1 MPVLTRILPI
11 KFKNI
16 LALAY
21 LAYLRRNTSE
31 LFLQYFQNKT
41 LSNLKI
47 NIKSSKCM
55 GIFKRLCIIHHLE
68 EALPV
73 AAFIWEN

>member
-1 MPVLTRILPI
+1 MSVLTRILPI
-11 KFKNI
+11 KFKNF

-68 EALPV
+68 EALLA
-73 AAFIWEN
+73 AAFIYEN